1 MCLER
6 ERERE
11 REREI
16 KSNAREKKKRIKYK
30 IQMNSNCVNIHSYCS
45 NNGYLHNF
53 SLIEVGCFLV

>member
-11 REREI
+11 RER
-16 KSNAREKKKRIKYK
+16 SNLMQEKKKRIKYK